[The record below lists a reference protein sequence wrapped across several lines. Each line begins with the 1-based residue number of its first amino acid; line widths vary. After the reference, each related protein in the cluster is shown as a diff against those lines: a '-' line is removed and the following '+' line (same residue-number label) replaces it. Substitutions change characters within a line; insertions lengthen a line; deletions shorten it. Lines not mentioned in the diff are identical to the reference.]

1 MHPALWQLEYLFDV
15 GAKSWL
21 VHLGVVSFAF
31 YALGTHTTG
40 TYVWLGGMLFLSA
53 ALLLLCRTGALLK
66 SGHEQ
71 ALVLFGWGHTVLTS
85 FVGIGWGVGAIIAA
99 QSSFEELMVFS
110 LALGGTALGAISSQ
124 SSVMRSCLTSLWT
137 SIPLLAFAHYLFD
150 SDTSAVP
157 NAALMI
163 LYGLIMSILA
173 YRVNGFL
180 TANHDL
186 AADLDLQVEALKIS
200 NQELAFE
207 RERADS
213 ANTSKSRFLAHASH
227 DLRQPLHAIGMLTS
241 GLHHEDLPKSARESV
256 WKIEQS
262 VTAMSALFRSLLN
275 FSTLELGQ
283 VKISAAPVDL
293 NALLHQIVELN
304 TSAAERSGCRLKVS
318 PTRHWVTADPA
329 LLTNMVQNLVSN
341 AIKYSPGERILVG
354 TKLRGEHVSICV
366 IDQGPGIEQ
375 AEQPLVFQEFYRPT
389 QLHETHQ
396 DGLGL
401 GLSLVA
407 RFAKL
412 MNLECHLRSVEG
424 RGTSVEISGLIPT
437 AQQALQHGPSAV
449 PPHRLS
455 GLHVHVVDD
464 DPATLAATVAVLERW
479 GCQASSSLTVPNT
492 LDALD
497 FLITDYELASGVT
510 GKDCIARM
518 RQNTSAALP
527 ALIVSGR
534 VDLHLNTLGIEDP
547 VALLAKPAHPAQLR
561 ALMLSLLIRSDEM
574 KDLRISE
581 RPR

>member
-1 MHPALWQLEYLFDV
+1 MYPAPWQLIYLFDV

-40 TYVWLGGMLFLSA
+40 TYVWLGLMLFLSFSLLVLCRKGA
-53 ALLLLCRTGALLK
+53 QIEKDNTALL
-66 SGHEQ
+66 SI
-71 ALVLFGWGHTVLTS
+71 FGWCHTALT
-85 FVGIGWGVGAIIAA
+85 VGVGVGWGAGAIIAA
-99 QSSFEELMVFS
+99 QNSFEELMIFS

-124 SSVMRSCLTSLWT
+124 SSVMRSCLASLWT
-137 SIPLLAFAHYLFD
+137 SMPLLAFAHYSFGGG
-150 SDTSAVP
+150 SSGVP

-173 YRVNGFL
+173 YRINGFL
-180 TANHDL
+180 SANHHL
-186 AADLDLQVEALKIS
+186 AADLDLQIAALKVS
-200 NQELAFE
+200 NQQLAFE

-262 VTAMSALFRSLLN
+262 VTAMSELFRSLLS
-275 FSTLELGQ
+275 FSTLELGR
-283 VKISAAPVDL
+283 VTVSPSPIDL

-304 TSAAERSGCRLKVS
+304 MSAADRAQCALKVS
-318 PTRHWVTADPA
+318 PTKHWVIADPA
-329 LLTNMVQNLVSN
+329 LLTNMIQNLLSN
-341 AIKYSPGERILVG
+341 AIKYSSGERILVG
-354 TKLRGEHVSICV
+354 TKMRGDQVSVLI
-366 IDQGPGIEQ
+366 IDQGPGIDEAEQ
-375 AEQPLVFQEFYRPT
+375 ALVFQEFYRPAH
-389 QLHETHQ
+389 QYETHQ

-412 MNLECHLRSVEG
+412 MNLDCQLRSVKG
-424 RGTSVEISGLIPT
+424 RGTSVEISGLKLTSPQIL
-437 AQQALQHGPSAV
+437 QQGPSTL

-455 GLHVHVVDD
+455 GLRVHVVDD
-464 DPATLAATVAVLERW
+464 DAATLTATVSTLERW
-479 GCQASSSLTVPNT
+479 GCQASSSLSIPE
-492 LDALD
+492 ALGD
-497 FLITDYELASGVT
+497 IDLLITDYELSAGKT
-510 GKDCIARM
+510 GKECIEQM
-518 RQNTSAALP
+518 RRNTTSSLP

-534 VDLHLNTLGIEDP
+534 VELPLAELGIAEP

-574 KDLRISE
+574 NDAAA
-581 RPR
+581 